1 MMQHKRERFYSVSQ
15 NLLRQH
21 FEAGSRFCVLVFVHF
36 SLSVWASVDGN
47 VWAQVIALYP
57 TLVECITCSS
67 PEVSSALKDALG
79 PFKDFMQPPV
89 SKVQNGES
97 WLNVFIPPQTWMW
110 LFHTPRVRTTIHSHR
125 HGKLLIDSSKF
136 HHSKLLLRLRLAD
149 FNNVLT
155 AMLNLQC
162 LLFLWVFGSPHGV
175 NVQCLV
181 IVLKI

>member
-1 MMQHKRERFYSVSQ
+1 MDSLKKTQPENGETGLSFCVLIFRTQPWCNTNMKHCKRFYSVSQ
-15 NLLRQH
+15 NLASYLPRQH
-21 FEAGSRFCVLVFVHF
+21 YRQFPGFT
-36 SLSVWASVDGN
+36 SLFLLISLLFFFAVRASVDGN

-110 LFHTPRVRTTIHSHR
+110 LFHTPRVRTPIHPHR
-125 HGKLLIDSSKF
+125 HGKLLIDSSKSF
-136 HHSKLLLRLRLAD
+136 
-149 FNNVLT
+149 
-155 AMLNLQC
+155 
-162 LLFLWVFGSPHGV
+162 
-175 NVQCLV
+175 
-181 IVLKI
+181 